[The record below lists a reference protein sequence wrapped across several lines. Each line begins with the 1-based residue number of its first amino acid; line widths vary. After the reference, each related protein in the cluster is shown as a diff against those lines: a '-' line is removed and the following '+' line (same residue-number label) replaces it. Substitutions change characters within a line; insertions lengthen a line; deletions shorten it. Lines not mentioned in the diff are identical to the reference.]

1 MSRLTRGHI
10 IALPVRGYHPL
21 RPGFPDR
28 FHLSHIRHW
37 PDPRSLATTRGVSVD
52 VLSSGYLDV
61 SVPRVRFKPLC
72 IQDLIPSSENWKS
85 EASAPFPRQNLG
97 VPVFEGGFPHS
108 EISGSK
114 LICSSPKLIAACHV
128 FHRLLMP
135 RHSPCTLY
143 SLTFCLVTFWFSN
156 KKFLELCRLLR
167 GINCSLYYPSF
178 TEKFP
183 QIKMFYLS
191 VACLILLIS

>member
-1 MSRLTRGHI
+1 MFQFR
-10 IALPVRGYHPL
+10 A
-21 RPGFPDR
+21 FPPYTYFIQCTVHR
-28 FHLSHIRHW
+28 
-37 PDPRSLATTRGVSVD
+37 
-52 VLSSGYLDV
+52 YC
-61 SVPRVRFKPLC
+61 LC
-72 IQDLIPSSENWKS
+72 
-85 EASAPFPRQNLG
+85 
-97 VPVFEGGFPHS
+97 GFPHS
-108 EISGSK
+108 EISGSM

-167 GINCSLYYPSF
+167 GINCSLFSPSLL
-178 TEKFP
+178 EKFP

-191 VACLILLIS
+191 VACLILLISWSRIVQFSRCNFQFLCRNQISTLNIPWMLKSNLLMGGGLKWTRTTDLALIRRAL

>member
-1 MSRLTRGHI
+1 MFQFRR
-10 IALPVRGYHPL
+10 
-21 RPGFPDR
+21 FP
-28 FHLSHIRHW
+28 SC
-37 PDPRSLATTRGVSVD
+37 T
-52 VLSSGYLDV
+52 YL
-61 SVPRVRFKPLC
+61 
-72 IQDLIPSSENWKS
+72 IQCRIP
-85 EASAPFPRQNLG
+85 F
-97 VPVFEGGFPHS
+97 GGFPHS
-108 EISGSK
+108 EISGSM

-167 GINCSLYYPSF
+167 GINCSLFYPSF

-191 VACLILLIS
+191 VACLILLISWSRIVQFSRCNFQFLFRNQISTLSTLNAEIQPLNWWWAQVDSNHRPRAYQARALTCWAMSPSSKNGGYIGFWWR

>member
-1 MSRLTRGHI
+1 MFQFRR
-10 IALPVRGYHPL
+10 
-21 RPGFPDR
+21 FP
-28 FHLSHIRHW
+28 
-37 PDPRSLATTRGVSVD
+37 TYT
-52 VLSSGYLDV
+52 YL
-61 SVPRVRFKPLC
+61 
-72 IQDLIPSSENWKS
+72 IQCTFLQVYC
-85 EASAPFPRQNLG
+85 R
-97 VPVFEGGFPHS
+97 GFPHS

-167 GINCSLYYPSF
+167 GINCSLFYPSF

-191 VACLILLIS
+191 VACLILLISWSRIVQFSRCNFQFLFRNQISTLSTSWMLKSNLLNGGGLKWTRTTDLALIRRAL

>member
-1 MSRLTRGHI
+1 MFQFR
-10 IALPVRGYHPL
+10 A
-21 RPGFPDR
+21 FPPYTYFIQCTVHR
-28 FHLSHIRHW
+28 
-37 PDPRSLATTRGVSVD
+37 
-52 VLSSGYLDV
+52 YC
-61 SVPRVRFKPLC
+61 LC
-72 IQDLIPSSENWKS
+72 
-85 EASAPFPRQNLG
+85 
-97 VPVFEGGFPHS
+97 GFPHS
-108 EISGSK
+108 EISGSM

-167 GINCSLYYPSF
+167 GINCSLFYPSLL
-178 TEKFP
+178 EKFP

-191 VACLILLIS
+191 VACLILLISWSRIVQFSRCNFQFLCRNQISTLSISECWNPTS